1 MLRNNSVQL
10 EMFKTDDE
18 ASGGQGVSGGN
29 PIHLKKI
36 RGYQKS
42 IYTLV
47 VFILVSLV
55 SFSFGVEKGKKQIAG
70 IMPGMKIEPVSLP
83 RAESTPLAVEASPV
97 SPKPGPVLLV
107 NKNMLFPSRKIGIPT
122 ESGQGK
128 GSSTTL
134 TTRKSALLGK
144 TFPVGI
150 GKSAPLG
157 KKTEKIN
164 IPAKAAGEESI
175 RINYTIQVASISNS
189 KNVAEE
195 LSKLKNKG
203 YTAFSLAKGKYTV
216 ICVGRF
222 NAREDAQ
229 INLAKMKNSY
239 PDCQIRKL

>member
-18 ASGGQGVSGGN
+18 ASGGQGASGRN
-29 PIHLKKI
+29 PLQLKKI

-47 VFILVSLV
+47 VFIFVSLV

-70 IMPGMKIEPVSLP
+70 IIPGMKIEPVSLP
-83 RAESTPLAVEASPV
+83 RADSAPLAVEASPV

-107 NKNMLFPSRKIGIPT
+107 NKSMTFPLRMG
-122 ESGQGK
+122 G
-128 GSSTTL
+128 STTL
-134 TTRKSALLGK
+134 TTRKSAPLDK
-144 TFPVGI
+144 TFPQGM

-157 KKTEKIN
+157 KKTEKVN
-164 IPAKAAGEESI
+164 LPAKAAGEESI

-189 KNVAEE
+189 KNVSGE

-222 NAREDAQ
+222 SVRGDAQ

-239 PDCQIRKL
+239 PDCQIRRL